1 MIVLV
6 VHYVMRLS
14 KDTAH
19 SFQCQEVES
28 SVYIRIHTYMYM
40 HELDFIMYAC
50 GL

>member
-28 SVYIRIHTYMYM
+28 SVYIRIHTYIHVHACM
-40 HELDFIMYAC
+40 HVAYNI
-50 GL
+50 